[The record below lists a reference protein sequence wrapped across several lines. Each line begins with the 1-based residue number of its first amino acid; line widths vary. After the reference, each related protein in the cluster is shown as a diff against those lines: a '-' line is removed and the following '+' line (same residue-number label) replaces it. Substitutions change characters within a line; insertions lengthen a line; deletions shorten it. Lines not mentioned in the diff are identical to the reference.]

1 MVYGYGTNNKTEINL
16 GLAVSILLPILIICI
31 LLVIIGN
38 MNFPPPFQ
46 ATTKI
51 LISLATY
58 YRAFPIFLLMKNF
71 CLPILIGFVGVHITN
86 YFLDLY
92 CVSQHRFITHR
103 IS

>member
-1 MVYGYGTNNKTEINL
+1 M
-16 GLAVSILLPILIICI
+16 
-31 LLVIIGN
+31 VIIGN

-51 LISLATY
+51 LISLATH

-103 IS
+103 ISQRFTLRNQNETNLTREIDFSVCMKLLT